1 MQWLSPPI
9 SASVNGRD
17 LAEKLDAPL
26 AIIEKR
32 RLGNQD
38 TTETLNIIGDVK
50 GRRAITVDDEIDTAG
65 SLVNAVDALLKAGAK
80 EVYSCSPIRF
90 SPAWPLS
97 ASPSLP

>member
-1 MQWLSPPI
+1 MATDIGI
-9 SASVNGRD
+9 SKRARD

-50 GRRAITVDDEIDTAG
+50 GKRAITVDDEIDTAG
-65 SLVNAVDALLKAGAK
+65 SLVNAVDALLKSRRQRGLLLLHP
-80 EVYSCSPIRF
+80 SRF
-90 SPAWPLS
+90 LRPGH
-97 ASPSLP
+97 